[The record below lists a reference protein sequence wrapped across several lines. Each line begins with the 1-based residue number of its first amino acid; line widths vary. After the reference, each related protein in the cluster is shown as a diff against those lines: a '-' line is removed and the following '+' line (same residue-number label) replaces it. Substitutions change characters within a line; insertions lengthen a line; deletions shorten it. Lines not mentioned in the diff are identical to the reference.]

1 MVALQPSSH
10 RRTTALGSIRTNP
23 ISKHCNYMR
32 VGSAASYS
40 GMLPVT
46 WCFTVTGSAVS
57 AWWRI
62 MLHFELGFIRN
73 STQSYRPAPARRSKF
88 RLDCTMQAAGLM
100 LGVEFG
106 GGRSLANAA
115 KQFLG
120 VEVPKD
126 LQTSDWA
133 APKLSA
139 GQIAY
144 AATDAILAWRLWPL
158 LTDQLCQAGR
168 WAPYE
173 LQRSAIPAVVSMELR
188 GLGIDLAE
196 HRRQSVAWSA
206 ELADARREYQALTGD
221 APPSKPAEVQA
232 WLARV
237 LDADT
242 LANWPRTASGQL
254 SIKDTHLKR
263 LIHIP
268 SCRPVLAML
277 ATAKLISTFGP
288 KLAEMVN
295 PVTGRLHASFNIA
308 GTKAGRFSCT
318 KPNLQQLP
326 SAKAPD
332 FKRCIV
338 PAPGNLLVG
347 CDWSQVELRA
357 AAWISGD
364 IALTQLYADGRD
376 LHTENA
382 ALIAGVALED
392 VTKEQRQGA
401 KAVSFGALYGMQ
413 APGLV
418 EYAFDAY
425 GVHLS
430 TQDAEQALEK
440 FFRSYPQLDRWRW
453 DNWHECQRRQQV
465 HIGAGRVV
473 EAVWEFGGR
482 LRFTQCCNLP
492 IQGICAD
499 AMLRAITLVHARLQR
514 QRIRGG
520 LVATVHDELLL
531 EVAEQDAEH
540 ARDIL
545 HATMVEAF
553 ELTFP
558 DAPTNNLAEARIG
571 RTWAELK

>member
-1 MVALQPSSH
+1 
-10 RRTTALGSIRTNP
+10 
-23 ISKHCNYMR
+23 
-32 VGSAASYS
+32 
-40 GMLPVT
+40 
-46 WCFTVTGSAVS
+46 
-57 AWWRI
+57 
-62 MLHFELGFIRN
+62 
-73 STQSYRPAPARRSKF
+73 
-88 RLDCTMQAAGLM
+88 MQAAGLM

-120 VEVPKD
+120 LEVPKD

-133 APKLSA
+133 AITLSA

-144 AATDAILAWRLWPL
+144 AATDAILAWRLWSL
-158 LTDQLCQAGR
+158 LTDQLCRAGR
-168 WAPYE
+168 WAAYE

-188 GLGIDLAE
+188 GLGIDLVE
-196 HRRQSVAWSA
+196 HARQSQVWAA
-206 ELADARREYQALTGD
+206 ELAEARREYQALTGD

-237 LDADT
+237 LDADR
-242 LANWPRTASGQL
+242 LVSWPRTANGQL
-254 SIKDTHLKR
+254 SIKDTHLKQ

-277 ATAKLISTFGP
+277 GKAKLISTFGP
-288 KLAEMVN
+288 KLAAMVS
-295 PVTGRLHASFNIA
+295 PVTGRLHASFNIG

-318 KPNLQQLP
+318 RPNLQQLP
-326 SAKAPD
+326 AAKAPE

-338 PAPGNLLVG
+338 PSPGNLLVG

-364 IALTQLYADGRD
+364 VALTQLYADGRD

-382 ALIAGVALED
+382 ALIAGVALQD

-401 KAVSFGALYGMQ
+401 RAVSFGALYGMQ

-425 GVHLS
+425 GVHVS
-430 TQDAEQALEK
+430 IQEAEHALES
-440 FFRSYPQLDRWRW
+440 FFRNYPQLDRWRW
-453 DNWHECQRRQQV
+453 DNWRECQGRQKV
-465 HIGAGRVV
+465 HIGVGRVV
-473 EAVWEFGGR
+473 EAAWEFGQH

-499 AMLRAITLVHARLQR
+499 AMLHAISLVHGRLR
-514 QRIRGG
+514 RRCISGG
-520 LVATVHDELLL
+520 LIATVHDELLL
-531 EVAEQDAEH
+531 EVAVKDAEQ

-545 HATMVEAF
+545 HTAMVDAF
-553 ELTFP
+553 EATFP
-558 DAPTNNLAEARIG
+558 GAPTTNLAEAKIG
-571 RTWAELK
+571 GTWADLK